1 MTNRTEKIVIIGGG
15 PAGLAAA
22 IYAARDGLNPLVFAG
37 SLPGGQPM
45 LTSYI
50 ENYPGHEK
58 ILGPDLVG
66 MMRKQAISFGAR
78 FVDKDAVKVDFSKRP
93 FKIYG
98 RLKEGID
105 AGQEHRS
112 KKMENNP
119 TSSIQPL
126 NPLPSLSSN
135 FLLTNSVIITTG
147 AKALWL
153 GLPSEQRLI
162 GKGVSACAN
171 CDGFFFR
178 DKTVAVV
185 GGGDTAIEEALSL
198 TKYAKKVYVIH
209 RRDHFRASKVMQDKV
224 FGNPKI
230 EVIWNAVI
238 KEVLGESKVEGVN
251 LIISKSNFLTSE
263 LASRRTSGP
272 LSPRSSSESEGSHR
286 RSLAQTST
294 GSENLTSSYKLKLD
308 GLFVAIGYKPDT
320 DLFKGQIEM
329 DEKGYIVTKNY
340 MTSVEGVFAGG
351 DCIDPKY
358 KQLATAIGSGVAA
371 AVEADKWLESVEI
384 G

>member
-1 MTNRTEKIVIIGGG
+1 MIDKIEKIVIIGGG
-15 PAGLAAA
+15 PAGLAAT
-22 IYAARDGLNPLVFAG
+22 IYAARDGLEPLVFAG

-45 LTSYI
+45 LTSVV

-66 MMRKQAISFGAR
+66 TMRKQAISFGAKI
-78 FVDKDAVKVDFSKRP
+78 VDKNIVKVDFSKRP
-93 FKIYG
+93 FKVYG
-98 RLKEGID
+98 KWKLGLD
-105 AGQEHRS
+105 AGQENGS
-112 KKMENNP
+112 KKVEKIP
-119 TSSIQPL
+119 TSINQHPNPLL
-126 NPLPSLSSN
+126 NPSSN
-135 FLLTNSVIITTG
+135 FLLSNSIIITTG

-153 GLPSEQRLI
+153 NLPSEQRLI

-224 FGNPKI
+224 FANPKI
-230 EVIWNAVI
+230 KVVWNAVVE
-238 KEVLGESKVEGVN
+238 EVLGRERVEGIKLKSVE
-251 LIISKSNFLTSE
+251 ISPRHFGRGQSKSVKSE
-263 LASRRTSGP
+263 LTD
-272 LSPRSSSESEGSHR
+272 
-286 RSLAQTST
+286 ST
-294 GSENLTSSYKLKLD
+294 DSNRLQPIPTDRQLNVD
-308 GLFVAIGYKPDT
+308 GLFIAIGYKPDT

-329 DEKGYIVTKNY
+329 DEKGYILTKDY
-340 MTSVEGVFAGG
+340 MTSVAGVFAGG